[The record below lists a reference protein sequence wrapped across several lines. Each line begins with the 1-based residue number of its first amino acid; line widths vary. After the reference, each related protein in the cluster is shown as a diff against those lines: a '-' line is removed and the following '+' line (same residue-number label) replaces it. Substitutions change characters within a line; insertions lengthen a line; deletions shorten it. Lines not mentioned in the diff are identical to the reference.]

1 MLKAVNVSALPK
13 DINAISAAF
22 EEFQKKAFLELE
34 LQEERHKLELMKRF
48 ARSSEVLAEGEINQ
62 GLLFNELETVPE
74 SAEAFE
80 PPASV
85 TIAEH
90 ERKKPGRKP
99 IPENYPRTEC
109 IHDLSE
115 EEKLC
120 PCCGETRP
128 VIGKETSEE
137 IEIIPER
144 INVIR
149 HVVLKYGPC
158 HCHEFETANVPSVI
172 AAKAPVRLIPG
183 SIASASLVAYSVTRK
198 FVEAVPFYR
207 QEASF
212 ARIGFDVGRNSLC
225 LWAARAG
232 RALGGLIDLMDEDTK
247 KGGFIGMDETPV
259 QVLSEPSKAAGSQSY
274 MWVTVGRYGDSPII
288 RFIYH
293 ATRSKKVPQLIL
305 TDYKGYLQSDGYAG
319 YDEIGASP
327 GIRHAGCWAHVRRK
341 FFEASKV
348 SKNANSALVALGFI
362 AKLYAVESE
371 LRTMTTL
378 SPDQFMALRRERV
391 LPILDEFH
399 QWLIKRSANTVPGT
413 SIGKAISYTLGLWER
428 LAVYLETPML
438 SPDNNRV
445 ENAIRPFVIGRKNWL
460 FSDSVLGAH
469 ASATLY
475 SVIETA
481 KACGHEPY
489 KYLKY
494 IFERLPTLKS
504 DDSQRHLLPYI
515 LNPNSY

>member
-1 MLKAVNVSALPK
+1 MLKAVNVRALPK
-13 DINAISAAF
+13 DIEQISAAF

-34 LQEERHKLELMKRF
+34 LQEERHKLETMKRF
-48 ARSSEVLAEGEINQ
+48 ARSAEVLAEGEANQ
-62 GLLFNELETVPE
+62 GQLFNELETVTE
-74 SAEAFE
+74 SEDSE
-80 PPASV
+80 PSTIV

-90 ERKKPGRKP
+90 ERKKAGRKP
-99 IPENYPRTEC
+99 IPENYPRTER

-115 EEKLC
+115 EEKRC
-120 PCCGETRP
+120 PCCGEARP

-137 IEIIPER
+137 VEIIPER
-144 INVIR
+144 ITVIR

-158 HCHEFETANVPSVI
+158 QCHEFAAANVPAVI
-172 AAKAPVRLIPG
+172 AATVPARLIPG

-212 ARIGFDVGRNSLC
+212 TRIGFDVGRNSLC

-232 RALGGLIDLMDEDTK
+232 RALGSLIDLMDEDTK
-247 KGGFIGMDETPV
+247 KSSFIGMDETPV
-259 QVLSEPSKAAGSQSY
+259 QVLSEPGKSPGSQSY
-274 MWVTVGRYGDSPII
+274 MWVTVGRYGELPII

-305 TDYKGYLQSDGYAG
+305 AGFTGYLQSDGYAG
-319 YDEIGASP
+319 YDEIGDSP

-362 AKLYAVESE
+362 TKLYAVESE
-371 LRTMTTL
+371 LRAMTTL
-378 SPDQFMALRRERV
+378 TPERFVELRRERV
-391 LPILDEFH
+391 LPILSSFH
-399 QWLIKRSANTVPGT
+399 EWLIQRSANTVPGT
-413 SIGKAISYTLGLWER
+413 SIGKAISYALGLWER
-428 LAVYLETPML
+428 LLVYLETPVL

-460 FSDSVLGAH
+460 FSESVLGAH
-469 ASATLY
+469 TSATLY

-494 IFERLPTLKS
+494 IFERVPALKP
-504 DDSQRHLLPYI
+504 DESQRHLLPYI
-515 LNPNSY
+515 LNPDSY

>member
-1 MLKAVNVSALPK
+1 MLKAVNVRALPK
-13 DINAISAAF
+13 DIDAISAAF
-22 EEFQKKAFLELE
+22 EEFQKKAFNELE

-48 ARSSEVLAEGEINQ
+48 ARSSEKLAEGETNQ
-62 GLLFNELETVPE
+62 GQLFNELEIE
-74 SAEAFE
+74 SEAVE
-80 PPASV
+80 PAA
-85 TIAEH
+85 TIKIAEH
-90 ERKKPGRKP
+90 ERKKPGRKT
-99 IPENYPRTEC
+99 IPENYPRTEL

-115 EEKLC
+115 EEKRC
-120 PCCGETRP
+120 PCCSEMRP
-128 VIGKETSEE
+128 LIGRETSEE
-137 IEIIPER
+137 VEVVPER

-158 HCHEFETANVPSVI
+158 HCHEFETANVPAVI
-172 AAKAPVRLIPG
+172 AARAPVRLIPG
-183 SIASASLVAYSVTRK
+183 SIASASLVAYSITRK

-232 RALGGLIDLMDEDTK
+232 RALGGLIALMDEDTK
-247 KGGFIGMDETPV
+247 KGGYIGMDETPV
-259 QVLSEPSKAAGSQSY
+259 QVLSEPGRPATSTSY
-274 MWVTVGRYGDSPII
+274 MWVTVGRYGESPII

-293 ATRSKKVPQLIL
+293 ASRSKEVPKRIL
-305 TDYKGYLQSDGYAG
+305 AGFSGYLQSDDYAG
-319 YDEIGASP
+319 YDEIGDSP

-362 AKLYAVESE
+362 AKLYTVEGE
-371 LRTMTTL
+371 LRSMATL
-378 SPDQFMALRRERV
+378 TPERFVELRRDRV
-391 LPILDEFH
+391 LPILDDFH
-399 QWLIKRSANTVPGT
+399 EWLIKRSANTVPGT

-428 LAVYLETPML
+428 LSVYLETPLL

-460 FSDSVLGAH
+460 FSESVLGAH

-475 SVIETA
+475 SLIETA
-481 KACGHEPY
+481 KGCGHEPY

-494 IFERLPTLKS
+494 IFERLPMLMP
-504 DDSQRHLLPYI
+504 DESQRHLLPYI
-515 LNPNSY
+515 LKPDSY

>member
-1 MLKAVNVSALPK
+1 MLKAVNVRALPK
-13 DINAISAAF
+13 DVDAISAAF

-48 ARSSEVLAEGEINQ
+48 ARSSETLAEGETIQ
-62 GLLFNELETVPE
+62 GQLFNELETEIDDETV
-74 SAEAFE
+74 E
-80 PPASV
+80 PSETV

-90 ERKKPGRKP
+90 ERKKAGRKP
-99 IPENYPRTEC
+99 IPNSYPRTEL

-115 EEKLC
+115 EEKRC
-120 PCCGETRP
+120 PCCGELRP
-128 VIGKETSEE
+128 VIGRDTSEE
-137 IEIIPER
+137 IEIIPEK

-158 HCHEFETANVPSVI
+158 ACHEFGAANEPAVI
-172 AAKAPVRLIPG
+172 AAKAPARLIPG
-183 SIASASLVAYSVTRK
+183 SIASASLVAYSITRK

-225 LWAARAG
+225 LWVARAG
-232 RALGGLIDLMDEDTK
+232 RALGGLIELMDEDTTK
-247 KGGFIGMDETPV
+247 SECIGMDETTV
-259 QVLSEPSKAAGSQSY
+259 QVLSEPGRPSTSLSY
-274 MWVTVGRYGDSPII
+274 MWVTVGQYGELPII

-293 ATRSKKVPQLIL
+293 PSRSKEVPKKIL
-305 TDYKGYLQSDGYAG
+305 AGFSGYLQSDEYAG
-319 YDEIGASP
+319 YNEIGSSP

-348 SKNANSALVALGFI
+348 SKNANSALIALGFI
-362 AKLYAVESE
+362 TRIYVVEQE
-371 LRTMTTL
+371 LRGMTTL
-378 SPDQFMALRRERV
+378 RADEFVDRRRQRV
-391 LPILDEFH
+391 EPILCQFH
-399 QWLIKRSANTVPGT
+399 EWLIKRSTNTVPGT
-413 SIGKAISYTLGLWER
+413 SIGKAITYALGCWER
-428 LAVYLETPML
+428 LSVYLETPLL

-460 FSDSVLGAH
+460 FSESVLGAH

-489 KYLKY
+489 KYLKF
-494 IFERLPTLKS
+494 IFEQLPTLKS
-504 DDSQRHLLPYI
+504 DESQRHLLPYI

>member
-1 MLKAVNVSALPK
+1 MLNAVNVRALPK
-13 DINAISAAF
+13 DIDAISAAF
-22 EEFQKKAFLELE
+22 EEFQKKAFFELE
-34 LQEERHKLELMKRF
+34 LQEERHKLEMMKRF
-48 ARSSEVLAEGEINQ
+48 ARSSEKLAEGETHQ
-62 GLLFNELETVPE
+62 GQLFNELETI
-74 SAEAFE
+74 AEAVD
-80 PPASV
+80 PAATV
-85 TIAEH
+85 TIAQH

-99 IPENYPRTEC
+99 IPENYPRTER

-115 EEKLC
+115 EEKRC
-120 PCCGETRP
+120 PCCGELRP
-128 VIGKETSEE
+128 LIGRETSEE
-137 IEIIPER
+137 IEIIPEK
-144 INVIR
+144 ITVIR
-149 HVVLKYGPC
+149 NVVLKYGPC
-158 HCHEFETANVPSVI
+158 HCQEFAAAKVPAVI
-172 AAKAPVRLIPG
+172 AAKAPARLIPG

-212 ARIGFDVGRNSLC
+212 ARIGFDVGRNTLC

-232 RALGGLIDLMDEDTK
+232 RALRGLIDLMDEDTK
-247 KGGFIGMDETPV
+247 QGGYIGMDETPL
-259 QVLSEPSKAAGSQSY
+259 QVLSEPGKAATSTSY
-274 MWVTVGRYGDSPII
+274 MWVTVGRYGESPII

-293 ATRSKKVPQLIL
+293 ATRSKEVPKRIL
-305 TDYKGYLQSDGYAG
+305 AGFKGYLQSDDYAG
-319 YDEIGASP
+319 YDEIGNAD

-362 AKLYAVESE
+362 AKLYTVEGE
-371 LRTMTTL
+371 LRAMTTL
-378 SPDQFMALRRERV
+378 TPERFVELRRERV
-391 LPILDEFH
+391 MPILDDFYE
-399 QWLIKRSANTVPGT
+399 WLIKRSINTVPGT

-428 LAVYLETPML
+428 LSVYLETPLL

-460 FSDSVLGAH
+460 FAESVLGAH
-469 ASATLY
+469 VSATLY

-494 IFERLPTLKS
+494 IFERLPALKP
-504 DDSQRHLLPYI
+504 DESQRHLLPYI
-515 LNPNSY
+515 LKPNSY

>member
-1 MLKAVNVSALPK
+1 MLKAVNVRALPK
-13 DINAISAAF
+13 DVDAISAAF

-34 LQEERHKLELMKRF
+34 LQQERHKLELMKRF
-48 ARSSEVLAEGEINQ
+48 ARSAETLAEGETIQ
-62 GLLFNELETVPE
+62 GQLFNELEAETETTEHSETVT
-74 SAEAFE
+74 
-80 PPASV
+80 V
-85 TIAEH
+85 VEH
-90 ERKKPGRKP
+90 ERKKSGRKP
-99 IPENYPRTEC
+99 IPESYPRTEL

-115 EEKLC
+115 EEKRC
-120 PCCGETRP
+120 PCCGELRP
-128 VIGKETSEE
+128 AIGRETSEE
-137 IEIIPER
+137 IEIIPEK

-158 HCHEFETANVPSVI
+158 SCHAFEAAKEPAVI
-172 AAKAPVRLIPG
+172 AATAPARLIPG
-183 SIASASLVAYSVTRK
+183 SIASASLVAYSITRK

-232 RALGGLIDLMDEDTK
+232 RALGGLIELMDQDTK
-247 KGGFIGMDETPV
+247 RGECIGMDETTV
-259 QVLSEPSKAAGSQSY
+259 QVLSEPGRPPTSVSY
-274 MWVTVGRYGDSPII
+274 MWVTVGRYGELPII

-293 ATRSKKVPQLIL
+293 PSRSKEVPKKIL
-305 TDYKGYLQSDGYAG
+305 AGFTGYLQSDEYAG
-319 YDEIGASP
+319 YNEAGGSP
-327 GIRHAGCWAHVRRK
+327 GIHHAGCWAHVRRK

-362 AKLYAVESE
+362 TKLYAVEHE
-371 LRTMTTL
+371 LRGLAAL
-378 SPDQFMALRRERV
+378 SPDEFVNRRRQRV
-391 LPILDEFH
+391 EPILRDFH
-399 QWLIKRSANTVPGT
+399 AWLIQRSVNTVPGT
-413 SIGKAISYTLGLWER
+413 ILGKAIAYTLTCWER
-428 LAVYLETPML
+428 LSVYLDTPLL

-460 FSDSVLGAH
+460 FSESVLGAH

-494 IFERLPTLKS
+494 IFEQVPALNPEQS
-504 DDSQRHLLPYI
+504 ERHLLPYI
-515 LNPNSY
+515 LDPNSY